1 MTDIYQLPSRID
13 HSNVEKVLVAA
24 VGQLLS
30 LSSQETLTID
40 CQSLTV
46 FDSSA
51 LSALLAIKRRASE
64 KSIPVKLQA
73 VPEKLASLAKVYG
86 LAELVLA

>member
-1 MTDIYQLPSRID
+1 MTTIYQLPLSVD
-13 HSNVEKVLVAA
+13 HGNVEQVLVAA
-24 VGQLLS
+24 VSQ
-30 LSSQETLTID
+30 LSSLPAQSTLVVD
-40 CQSLTV
+40 CQALSA

-64 KSIPVKLQA
+64 KSIQIQLQA
-73 VPEKLASLAKVYG
+73 IPDKLASLAKVYG

>member
-1 MTDIYQLPSRID
+1 MTAIYQLPQSIE
-13 HSNVEKVLVAA
+13 HNNVEEVLTQVVKA
-24 VGQLLS
+24 LLP
-30 LSSQETLTID
+30 LKAQETLVID
-40 CQSLTV
+40 CQALTV

-64 KSIPVKLQA
+64 KAIQIEMQS

-86 LAELVLA
+86 LAEIVLA

>member
-1 MTDIYQLPSRID
+1 MTVIYQLPQSIE
-13 HSNVEKVLVAA
+13 HNNVEEVLTQVVKALSALAA
-24 VGQLLS
+24 
-30 LSSQETLTID
+30 QETLVID
-40 CQSLTV
+40 CQALAV

-64 KSIPVKLQA
+64 KYIQIQIQA

-86 LAELVLA
+86 LAEIVLA

>member
-1 MTDIYQLPSRID
+1 MTAIYQLPSTID

-24 VGQLLS
+24 VGQLSS
-30 LSSQETLTID
+30 LSAGEALVID
-40 CQSLTV
+40 CQSLAT

-64 KSIPVKLQA
+64 KSIQVQLQA

>member
-1 MTDIYQLPSRID
+1 MTATYQLPLSIE
-13 HSNVEKVLVAA
+13 HNNVEEVLTQVVKALSPLAA
-24 VGQLLS
+24 
-30 LSSQETLTID
+30 QETLVID
-40 CQSLTV
+40 CQALTV

-64 KSIPVKLQA
+64 KSIQIQIQA

-86 LAELVLA
+86 LAEIVLA

>member
-1 MTDIYQLPSRID
+1 MTTIYQLPQSVD
-13 HSNVEKVLVAA
+13 HGNVEQVLVAA
-24 VGQLLS
+24 VSQ
-30 LSSQETLTID
+30 LSSLPAQSTLVVD
-40 CQSLTV
+40 CQALSA

-64 KSIPVKLQA
+64 KSIQIQLQA
-73 VPEKLASLAKVYG
+73 IPDKLASLAKVYG